1 MRLTLSVLCLL
12 VGSAACVPDAKC
24 GGPLYYDPSTR
35 TCRPCPKD
43 STASNGTCTC
53 QKMYEFVSDRCVPR
67 EGAVAET
74 TDAAAETTDAAAET
88 TDAAAETTDA
98 AAETTDATA
107 ESDASSKAGCG
118 DYCSFAKVCIGD
130 NAVAAA
136 ALADVVSGLKAND
149 PPACRMACDSDLA
162 GDGSSDLVVQ
172 CISAGRAGAACAG
185 DSTQTGLTG
194 AITLVGDCCRSRS
207 SARLCVSI
215 CKVLKANSL
224 LTSRIDFC
232 P

>member
-67 EGAVAET
+67 EGAV
-74 TDAAAETTDAAAET
+74 
-88 TDAAAETTDA
+88 AETTDA